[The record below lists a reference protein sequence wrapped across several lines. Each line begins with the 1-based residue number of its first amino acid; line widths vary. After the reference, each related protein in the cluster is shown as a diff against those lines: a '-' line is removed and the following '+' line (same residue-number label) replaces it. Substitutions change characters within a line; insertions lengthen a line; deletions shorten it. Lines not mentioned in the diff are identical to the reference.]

1 MCLCVCA
8 AVAYIYKEDMVFV
21 SILIIDGPDDKSSQR
36 ERFRATQPL
45 ILPHSSCMG
54 CLCVDVCIL

>member
-36 ERFRATQPL
+36 KRFRATQPL
-45 ILPHSSCMG
+45 ILPHIAAW
-54 CLCVDVCIL
+54 DV

>member
-1 MCLCVCA
+1 M
-8 AVAYIYKEDMVFV
+8 FV
-21 SILIIDGPDDKSSQR
+21 SILIIDGPDDKSSER

-54 CLCVDVCIL
+54 CLYALMCVYCKGYFVME